1 MSILRDGIGWI
12 GVIVSL
18 GGLGVC
24 AMHLGRVRGAGVLL
38 AGFALQAFAS
48 IVFRLSTLL
57 AGRISMDTIG
67 PALTMGSLLVLA
79 GGITIVIGVRTVL
92 AAAAAAAAPPR

>member
-12 GVIVSL
+12 AVIVSV

-38 AGFALQAFAS
+38 AGFALQAFAG
-48 IVFRLSTLL
+48 ILFRLGTLL
-57 AGRISMDTIG
+57 VGRISIETITPAFTIG
-67 PALTMGSLLVLA
+67 SVLAVAGSL
-79 GGITIVIGVRTVL
+79 TIVIGVRAVL
-92 AAAAAAAAPPR
+92 AAVAAPPA